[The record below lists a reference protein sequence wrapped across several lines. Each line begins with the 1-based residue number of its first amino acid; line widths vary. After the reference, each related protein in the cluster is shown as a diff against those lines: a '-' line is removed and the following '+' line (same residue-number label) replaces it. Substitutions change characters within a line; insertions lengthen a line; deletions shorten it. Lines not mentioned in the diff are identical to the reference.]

1 MFVPLSCFWGTFQ
14 WYLSLIP
21 RQGHSERPKAFCPI
35 LWRTISLAVTI
46 LNYVFVFA
54 KFLTLSFN
62 VQHPLANM
70 WMRLKMG
77 SIPSILPKTN
87 CWSRENDDNPWGFP
101 WGFPLCLSQ
110 FTMVFPY
117 FSMVFPCFAVVFP
130 WFSMYH
136 RPSRASPGSP
146 HPQPTD
152 PLKTNPRD
160 SGNSRPA
167 GIPLGSVHSV
177 FPTETKWCPRSIA
190 KLVNITPITMVYG
203 TQITIVIVTGVY
215 KPTYNLGGTTLKIWG
230 FPWGKPMAMG
240 ISQASLGWLKIS
252 MGKYPT
258 KMIFWDILYWLVVC
272 LALWKIME
280 FVKWDDELPKIWKI
294 KFTFQTTNQ

>member
-1 MFVPLSCFWGTFQ
+1 MLYIIIMYIYIYIIYVSCSCHCHVFGVLSNDISHWSQDKAIQNGQRLFV
-14 WYLSLIP
+14 
-21 RQGHSERPKAFCPI
+21 RI

-77 SIPSILPKTN
+77 SILSILPKTN

-130 WFSMYH
+130 
-136 RPSRASPGSP
+136 
-146 HPQPTD
+146 
-152 PLKTNPRD
+152 
-160 SGNSRPA
+160 
-167 GIPLGSVHSV
+167 
-177 FPTETKWCPRSIA
+177 
-190 KLVNITPITMVYG
+190 
-203 TQITIVIVTGVY
+203 
-215 KPTYNLGGTTLKIWG
+215 
-230 FPWGKPMAMG
+230 
-240 ISQASLGWLKIS
+240 
-252 MGKYPT
+252 
-258 KMIFWDILYWLVVC
+258 
-272 LALWKIME
+272 
-280 FVKWDDELPKIWKI
+280 
-294 KFTFQTTNQ
+294 